1 MSNIIEQNRIKY
13 QIDKLGTISDEPDR
27 SNAPVTRVL
36 WQCKNLPA
44 GLTLFP
50 DGKISGRPT
59 ATGTYACAVTVTT
72 NWGSATKTINIR
84 VTE

>member
-1 MSNIIEQNRIKY
+1 MSNIIGQNRIKY
-13 QIDKLGTISDEPDR
+13 QIDKLGTVNDEPYR
-27 SNAPVTRVL
+27 SNAPVTHVL
-36 WQCKNLPA
+36 WQCDNLPV
-44 GLTLFP
+44 GLTLST

-59 ATGTYACAVTVTT
+59 ATGSYTCAVTVTT